1 VKIDIQVKTG
11 SKETKVVKIDSGLK
25 VYLTSKPIK
34 GKANEQLIEVLSD
47 YFSISKS
54 KIFLDKGGK
63 SKSKRVIIDE

>member
-1 VKIDIQVKTG
+1 MKIDIQVKTG

-34 GKANEQLIEVLSD
+34 GKANKQLIEVLSK
-47 YFSISKS
+47 YFEIPKS
-54 KIFLDKGGK
+54 KLFIDKGGK